1 MEQRKNVTSKKGKI
15 LEKINNRDQYFTKYF
30 IIFLILLPSILLI
43 YGIRQYEHLSKAID
57 NLNRI
62 YNEVQTENKTIKEQ
76 IEKQVQKLDAIDLQ
90 INNYLEDGITKEQ
103 FADIYKELQE
113 LKEKMSEVN
122 KTVSY
127 LERIESIV
135 ASNNKQLKSDMVND
149 IARNIYQTA
158 LSYEFNPFL
167 ICALIKVES
176 NFKIDSISNSNA
188 YGLCQVS
195 LFTGNKL
202 APHVGIKWDG
212 AEKTLLNPE
221 NNIKIGTHY
230 LSSLYNDF
238 GDLKL
243 ALTAYNYGPTRIQEF
258 ISQDM
263 KIPNGY
269 ADKILRYYAQYEGF
283 SMEELDRLL
292 TLKWSNS

>member
-202 APHVGIKWDG
+202 ASHVGIKWDG